1 MLSSNGFVRCSRFYI
16 IGGIF
21 FRDNHNWA
29 DEKLHSLQKCNPT
42 YLNLLVGYDN
52 ELNQKMLSE
61 QSNTVNDGRRS
72 KPSVW
77 ECSEVIFRD
86 AEKCRQAEIRTR
98 KPRSTL
104 KWRQFAPDGRR
115 LGNSIE
121 E

>member
-1 MLSSNGFVRCSRFYI
+1 MIAGFVRCSRFYI

-77 ECSEVIFRD
+77 ECSEVFFRD
-86 AEKCRQAEIRTR
+86 GEKCRQADIRTQ

-104 KWRQFAPDGRR
+104 KWRQSAPDGRR

>member
-1 MLSSNGFVRCSRFYI
+1 M
-16 IGGIF
+16 
-21 FRDNHNWA
+21 
-29 DEKLHSLQKCNPT
+29 Q
-42 YLNLLVGYDN
+42 
-52 ELNQKMLSE
+52 SE

-86 AEKCRQAEIRTR
+86 AENAVKQTSRTR

-104 KWRQFAPDGRR
+104 EWRQLAPDGRR